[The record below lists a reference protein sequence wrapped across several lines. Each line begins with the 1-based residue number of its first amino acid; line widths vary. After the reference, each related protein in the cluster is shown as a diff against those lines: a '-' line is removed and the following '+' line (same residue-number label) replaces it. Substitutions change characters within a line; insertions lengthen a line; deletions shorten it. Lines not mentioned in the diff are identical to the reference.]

1 MIQLRIT
8 EEERALLVE
17 LLEIDIAELRGEI
30 ADTDRHA
37 YREML
42 KNREALMKKMLQE
55 FAQVAGEGGG
65 K

>member
-1 MIQLRIT
+1 MIQLKIT

-30 ADTDRHA
+30 ADTDRQA

-55 FAQVAGEGGG
+55 FAQVAGEGAGE
-65 K
+65 